1 MKKYLLLSLFILSAA
16 HVFAQQDPMYSQ
28 YMFNMLAV
36 NPGYA
41 GSREVLSLTAL
52 GRRQWVGIEGA
63 PTTYTFSADMP
74 IRNKKIGLGLNFSND
89 RLGIMS
95 NTAVN
100 ISYAYRLRV
109 SKKGILGMGLQGGF
123 NQYQADYGSVDP
135 SQNSSYQSDPAFSS
149 SISRFMP
156 NIGAGLW
163 YSTDKFYAGLSV
175 PKLLRN
181 ELDDMGNA
189 ANDLSY
195 ANRQN
200 IHYFITAGYVFP
212 LNDALMLK
220 PSALLKVVHG
230 SPVQLDVNANL
241 WIHNVVGVGLSY
253 RSGDSIDAMLEFQIN
268 PQLRIGYAYD
278 YTLTKLQQYNS
289 GSHEV
294 MIRYEF
300 GFDKGKIL
308 SPRYF

>member
-1 MKKYLLLSLFILSAA
+1 MLSVAA
-16 HVFAQQDPMYSQ
+16 GPVFGQQDPMYSQ

-36 NPGYA
+36 NPAYA

-52 GRRQWVGIEGA
+52 GRRQWVGIDGA

-89 RLGIMS
+89 KLGIMS
-95 NTAVN
+95 NTAAN
-100 ISYAYRLRV
+100 LSYAYRLRIN
-109 SKKGILGMGLQGGF
+109 KKGILAMGLQGGF
-123 NQYQADYGSVDP
+123 NQYRAAYGSVNYT
-135 SQNSSYQSDPAFSS
+135 QNSSYNPDPAFSS
-149 SISRFMP
+149 NISRFMP
-156 NIGAGLW
+156 NIGAGIW
-163 YSTDKFYAGLSV
+163 YSTDRFYAGLSV

-181 ELDDMGNA
+181 KLDDMGNA
-189 ANDLSY
+189 ANDMNY
-195 ANRQN
+195 QNRQN
-200 IHYFITAGYVFP
+200 LHYFITAGYVFT
-212 LNDALMLK
+212 LNDVLKLK
-220 PSALLKVVHG
+220 PSALVKVVHG
-230 SPVQLDVNANL
+230 SPVQLDLNANL
-241 WIHNVVGVGLSY
+241 WIHDVVAIGASY
-253 RSGDSIDAMLEFQIN
+253 RSGDSIDALLEFQIT

-278 YTLTKLQQYNS
+278 FTLTKLQQYNS

>member
-1 MKKYLLLSLFILSAA
+1 MKKYLFLSLMILSVG
-16 HVFAQQDPMYSQ
+16 HLFAQQDPMYSQ
-28 YMFNMLAV
+28 YMFNMLSV

-52 GRRQWVGIEGA
+52 GRKQWAGIDGA
-63 PTTYTFSADMP
+63 PTTFTFSADMP
-74 IRNKKIGLGLNFSND
+74 IKNKKIGLGVNFVND
-89 RLGIMS
+89 KLGIMS

-100 ISYAYRLRV
+100 LMYAYRLRI
-109 SKKGILGMGLQGGF
+109 SKKGMLGMGLQGGF
-123 NQYQADYGSVDP
+123 NQYQAAYGSVDP
-135 SQNSSYQSDPAFSS
+135 SQNSSYNPDPAFSS
-149 SISRFMP
+149 NISRFLP

-181 ELDDMGNA
+181 KLDDMGGA
-189 ANDLSY
+189 ANDLAY
-195 ANRQN
+195 QNRQN
-200 IHYFITAGYVFP
+200 LHYFITTGYVFT
-212 LNDALMLK
+212 LSDVLKLK
-220 PSALLKVVHG
+220 PSALVKIVHG
-230 SPVQLDVNANL
+230 SPVQLDLNANL
-241 WIHNVVGVGLSY
+241 WIHDVVGVGLSY

-278 YTLTKLQQYNS
+278 YTLTKLGQYNS
-289 GSHEV
+289 GSHEL